1 MVSPLFSGCGDGWG
15 GAASSTCCVPS
26 KLVWPIFA
34 VALAGSCTD
43 GSTSNVRIAIQF
55 FSLMS
60 RTVPTHTSATL
71 TRLLVFSA
79 NESGI
84 CT

>member
-1 MVSPLFSGCGDGWG
+1 MSPLRNGCGDGFG

-26 KLVWPIFA
+26 RLVWPIFA
-34 VALAGSCTD
+34 VAFAGSFTAA
-43 GSTSNVRIAIQF
+43 STSSVSVAIQF

-79 NESGI
+79 SVSGI